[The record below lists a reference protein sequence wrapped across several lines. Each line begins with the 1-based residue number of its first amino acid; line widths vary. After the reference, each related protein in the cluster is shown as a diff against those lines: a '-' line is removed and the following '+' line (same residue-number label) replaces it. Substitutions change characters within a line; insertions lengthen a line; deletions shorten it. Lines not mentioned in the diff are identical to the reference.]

1 MRHPFAHKP
10 LIHAIFLMKE
20 SSWEGVLRVKAND
33 LLVSIVVPVYRS
45 SSQLHVLHERLRSA
59 MSSSQIRYELILVED
74 AGGDD
79 SWSVIQEIASQDRC
93 VRGLRLNK
101 NFGQHNALLCGL
113 DRASGD
119 VIVTIDD
126 DLQHPPEV
134 LPELITFLITAEF
147 DLVYAPPI
155 AERQRFI
162 RNLLSRSTKL
172 FMQTIL
178 GADHATHVSAL
189 RVFRSSLLAVVRNQR
204 SPNVNID
211 ILLSWGTSN
220 VGVKPVN
227 FEVRHSGESGYTASK
242 LLKHAFNLL
251 TGYSTLPLRISS
263 LVGLALAL
271 FGFLVLIYVV
281 AIRLMTTDPVPGF
294 AFLASLV
301 AMFSGAQLVAIGLIG
316 EYLARIYERTMERPA
331 YLVAET
337 TESVEITGALNH
349 VDS

>member
-1 MRHPFAHKP
+1 M
-10 LIHAIFLMKE
+10 
-20 SSWEGVLRVKAND
+20 
-33 LLVSIVVPVYRS
+33 LVSLVIPVYRS
-45 SSQLHVLHERLRSA
+45 GKQLESLYQRTRAALGA
-59 MSSSQIRYELILVED
+59 AGIRYELIFVED

-79 SWSVIQEIASQDRC
+79 SWSVIETIAGRDQS
-93 VRGLRLNK
+93 VLGVRLNK

-113 DRASGD
+113 DLATGD
-119 VIVTIDD
+119 VVVTMDD

-134 LPELITFLITAEF
+134 LPELIAFLMAEEF

-155 AERQRFI
+155 AERQGI
-162 RNLLSRSTKL
+162 VRNLLSRSTKL
-172 FMQTIL
+172 FMKTIL

-189 RVFRSSLLAVVRNQR
+189 RVFRASLLEVVRNQR

-211 ILLSWGTSN
+211 ILRSWGTSN

-227 FEVRHSGESGYTASK
+227 FEPRLSGESGYTPSK

-263 LVGLALAL
+263 LIGLAFAL

-281 AIRLMTTDPVPGF
+281 AIRLMTADPVPGF

-301 AMFSGAQLVAIGLIG
+301 AIFSGAQLVAIGLIG

-337 TESVEITGALNH
+337 TKSGEAKVPSQH